1 MIDRRYTI
9 QAFYTGGKDS
19 DVIEGL
25 TAVEA
30 SRVLDRIESE
40 KPVLVRVLA
49 ELIPDEAQS
58 LRFKP
63 YSFGFTPTKQKPGAQ
78 APGTPLT
85 RRKQCQHSLTQT
97 PN

>member
-49 ELIPDEAQS
+49 ELTPDEANHCGS
-58 LRFKP
+58 SRTASALPPPNKSPERKLRVP
-63 YSFGFTPTKQKPGAQ
+63 P
-78 APGTPLT
+78 
-85 RRKQCQHSLTQT
+85 
-97 PN
+97 